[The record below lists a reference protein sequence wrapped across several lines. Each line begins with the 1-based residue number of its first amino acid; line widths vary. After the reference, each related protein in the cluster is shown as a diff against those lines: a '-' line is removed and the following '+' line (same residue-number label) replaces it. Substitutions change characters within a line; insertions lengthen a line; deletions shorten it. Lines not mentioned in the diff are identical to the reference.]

1 MKPRFTSNT
10 AALLILACAL
20 LALPSGMASDA
31 AAPAQGDVKPFL
43 KSPFLLG
50 AHRGGSDVWPENTLD
65 AFREAANRF
74 PGILL
79 ETDARLTV
87 DGAIVLMHDG
97 TVDRTTDGTGAIS
110 GLTFEQ
116 IRALDAGYRFSLDGG
131 QTFPYRGKGL
141 KVPTLE
147 ELLTALPDARLLV
160 EFKGGA
166 ELAEAGIAAIR
177 KANAIDRVLIA
188 SFKPETMARVRGI
201 APEIAT
207 CFDFA
212 DGVALLNA
220 LRANA
225 WDSYTPTSEVL
236 SLDEGMLPQF
246 KLTPTDL
253 QAIRSKGIRIQ
264 LHTINER
271 ARILEVLG
279 WGVDSILSDKPDI
292 LAEAIAEWQAKQH
305 SAE

>member
-10 AALLILACAL
+10 AALLILVCAV
-20 LALPSGMASDA
+20 LALPSA
-31 AAPAQGDVKPFL
+31 AAGDAGVPARGELKPFL

-65 AFREAANRF
+65 AFKEAANRF

-79 ETDARLTV
+79 ETDARLTA

-110 GLTFEQ
+110 DLTFEQ

-141 KVPTLE
+141 KVPTLA
-147 ELLTALPDARLLV
+147 ELLSALPKAKLLV
-160 EFKGGA
+160 EFKGGV

-177 KANAIDRVLIA
+177 EAKAVDRVLIA
-188 SFKPETMARVRGI
+188 SFKPDTMARVRSI

-212 DGVALLNA
+212 DGLALLTA

-225 WDSYTPTSEVL
+225 WDVYTPTSDVL
-236 SLDEGMLPQF
+236 SLDEGMLPQY
-246 KLTPTDL
+246 KLTPADL
-253 QAIRSKGIRIQ
+253 QAIRSKGVRIQ

-271 ARILEVLG
+271 GRMLEILG
-279 WGVDSILSDKPDI
+279 WGVDSILSDKPDV
-292 LAEAIAEWQAKQH
+292 LAEAIAEWQAKQPTG
-305 SAE
+305 